1 MEHLNE
7 GKPGINNVSDDKG
20 KKNHKAGRVLGKED
34 RSDLWVPGWGLGVE
48 VRGKIQGLL

>member
-20 KKNHKAGRVLGKED
+20 KKNHKAEEEERVVGVD
-34 RSDLWVPGWGLGVE
+34 GW
-48 VRGKIQGLL
+48 RHTA

>member
-20 KKNHKAGRVLGKED
+20 KKNHKAEEEERVVGVD
-34 RSDLWVPGWGLGVE
+34 GW
-48 VRGKIQGLL
+48 RRTA